1 MQLGVCFLGESKL
14 QTKIDLDR
22 LPRHIAVIMDGNGRW
37 AQKHSLP
44 RVEGH
49 WAGVKVVDRIVTLG
63 CRINLQALTLYSFS
77 DENWNR
83 PSAEIGT
90 LMKILD
96 FYLKKELNRM
106 KEENIQFNVIGHIE
120 ELPLSVQKLIK
131 SSIEETRNNTGMI
144 LTLAL
149 SYGGRQEIMDA
160 VKKIAEM
167 VKEGKVLPE
176 DINSPLFESFLST
189 YPIPDPDLLI
199 RTSGE
204 RRISNF
210 LLYQSAYTELHYNN
224 VLWPDFTEDDFL
236 SAIIDYQGRDRRF
249 GLIQEQIAKA

>member
-1 MQLGVCFLGESKL
+1 MGESKL
-14 QTKIDLDR
+14 QEKINPHR
-22 LPRHIAVIMDGNGRW
+22 LPRHIAIIMDGNGRW

-49 WAGVKVVDRIVTLG
+49 WAGVKVVDRMVTLA
-63 CRINLQALTLYSFS
+63 CKMNLEALTLYSFS

-83 PSAEIGT
+83 PSAEIGA

-96 FYLKKELNRM
+96 FYLKKELKRM
-106 KEENIQFNVIGHIE
+106 KKENIKFNTIGHMVD
-120 ELPLSVQKLIK
+120 LPVSIQNLIK
-131 SSIEETRNNTGMI
+131 YSIDETKNNTGMI

-149 SYGGRQEIMDA
+149 SYGGRQEIIDA
-160 VKKIAEM
+160 VKQIAQI
-167 VKEGKVLPE
+167 VKDGEVLPE
-176 DINSPLFESFLST
+176 DIDSPLFESFLST
-189 YPIPDPDLLI
+189 HTVPDPDLLI

-210 LLYQSAYTELHYNN
+210 LLYQSAYTELHYNK

-236 SAIIDYQGRDRRF
+236 NAIIDYQGRDRRF
-249 GLIQEQIAKA
+249 GMPQEQIAKA

>member
-1 MQLGVCFLGESKL
+1 LGESQLSK
-14 QTKIDLDR
+14 KIDPQQ

-37 AQKHSLP
+37 AQQHSLP

-63 CRINLQALTLYSFS
+63 CKMNLEALTLYSFS

-106 KEENIQFNVIGHIE
+106 KKENIQFKTIGHLAD
-120 ELPLSVQKLIK
+120 LPVSIQKLIEY
-131 SSIEETRNNTGMI
+131 SINETRNNTGMI

-149 SYGGRQEIMDA
+149 SYGGRQEIIDA
-160 VKKIAEM
+160 VKTIAQM
-167 VKEGKVLPE
+167 VKNGKVLPE
-176 DINSPLFESFLST
+176 NIDSPLFESFLST
-189 YPIPDPDLLI
+189 HPIPDPDLLI

-236 SAIIDYQGRDRRF
+236 NAIIDYQSRDRRF
-249 GLIQEQIAKA
+249 GMTQEQIAKA

>member
-1 MQLGVCFLGESKL
+1 LVEPNL
-14 QTKIDLDR
+14 QEKIDPSR

-37 AQKHSLP
+37 AQKNSLP

-63 CRINLQALTLYSFS
+63 CKLNLEALTLYSFS

-83 PSAEIGT
+83 PSEEIGT

-96 FYLKKELNRM
+96 FYLKKELKRM
-106 KEENIQFNVIGHIE
+106 KEENIQFNTIGRIE
-120 ELPLSVQKLIK
+120 DLPASIQKLIQY
-131 SSIEETRNNTGMI
+131 SIDETRKNTGMI

-160 VKKIAEM
+160 VKKVAQMLQDEKISIE
-167 VKEGKVLPE
+167 EI
-176 DINSPLFESFLST
+176 DSSLFESFLST
-189 YPIPDPDLLI
+189 HPIPDPDLLI

-210 LLYQSAYTELHYNN
+210 LLYQSAYTELHYND
-224 VLWPDFTEDDFL
+224 VLWPDFTEEDFL
-236 SAIIDYQGRDRRF
+236 NAIIDYQSRDRRF
-249 GLIQEQIAKA
+249 GMTQEQIAKA

>member
-1 MQLGVCFLGESKL
+1 MVESNL
-14 QTKIDLDR
+14 QEKIHPDR
-22 LPRHIAVIMDGNGRW
+22 LPKHIAVIMDGNGRW
-37 AQKHSLP
+37 AQKNSLP

-63 CRINLQALTLYSFS
+63 CKLNLEALTLYSFS

-83 PSAEIGT
+83 PSGEIGT

-96 FYLKKELNRM
+96 FYLKKELNKM
-106 KEENIQFNVIGHIE
+106 KEENIQFNTIGHIE
-120 ELPLSVQKLIK
+120 DLPASIQKLIQY
-131 SSIEETRNNTGMI
+131 SIEETRKNTGMI

-149 SYGGRQEIMDA
+149 SYGGRQEILDA
-160 VKKIAEM
+160 VKKVAQMIKNE
-167 VKEGKVLPE
+167 KISSEE
-176 DINSPLFESFLST
+176 IDSSLFESFLST
-189 YPIPDPDLLI
+189 HPIPDPDLLI

-224 VLWPDFTEDDFL
+224 VLWPDFTEEDFL
-236 SAIIDYQGRDRRF
+236 NAIIDYQSRDRRF
-249 GLIQEQIAKA
+249 GMTQEQIAKA

>member
-1 MQLGVCFLGESKL
+1 MVESKL
-14 QTKIDLDR
+14 QEKIDLHR

-37 AQKHSLP
+37 AQNNSLP
-44 RVEGH
+44 RYEGH

-63 CRINLQALTLYSFS
+63 CKLNLEALTLYSFS
-77 DENWNR
+77 EENWSR
-83 PSAEIGT
+83 PSEEIGT
-90 LMKILD
+90 LMKILS

-106 KEENIQFNVIGHIE
+106 KEENIQFNTIGHIE
-120 ELPLSVQKLIK
+120 DLPASIQKLIQY
-131 SSIEETRNNTGMI
+131 SIDETRKNTGMI

-160 VKKIAEM
+160 VKKMAQMLKDEEISIE
-167 VKEGKVLPE
+167 EI
-176 DINSPLFESFLST
+176 DSSLFESFLST
-189 YPIPDPDLLI
+189 HPIPDPDLLI

-224 VLWPDFTEDDFL
+224 VLWPDFTEEDFL
-236 SAIIDYQGRDRRF
+236 NAIIDYQSRDRRF
-249 GLIQEQIAKA
+249 GMTQEQIAKA